1 MKMKITT
8 YLFLTCI
15 ILSGC
20 NTLNSDRFEE
30 PHKDLLKSAQT
41 YKNFRGYEP
50 VDPVEFEDKILIS
63 RGDSLILS
71 KDIKLLN
78 REETLGF
85 LNNETVLVAV
95 GEINREGNINYLPI
109 TFSKKNTSY
118 RITMDYMKYATLAQ
132 ISENQFIGSKRVGV
146 GLRLIS
152 LITTAEAGINISDLY
167 SIGLAAKENKLSGTL
182 IIEVIGIKSK
192 EVTSLIPLPSEINQ
206 TTIQNAM
213 QALATIKSKIYDEET
228 SLYPQVMAIKKYKK
242 QEQEITVSSDRN
254 NQRPVENTNTS
265 ENVIVSPG
273 KTIDIEEHS
282 TEDDTGFD
290 DSSILLQF
298 GNIKFSSEEK
308 KAEASQY
315 LSSALKS
322 ILERDIDQS
331 ISKLE
336 KYEQAFPLYSVNLI
350 LGELKK
356 NRKVLLN
363 KDAPEW
369 QKINKLI
376 LNNYEERLPASI
388 IEKLKNPSF

>member
-1 MKMKITT
+1 MKMKITI
-8 YLFLTCI
+8 YLYLTCFI
-15 ILSGC
+15 ISGC
-20 NTLNSDRFEE
+20 SVLNGNKFEDS
-30 PHKDLLKSAQT
+30 HKDLLESAQT

-63 RGDSLILS
+63 RGDSLIVS

-167 SIGLAAKENKLSGTL
+167 SIGLAAKEGKLSGTL

-228 SLYPQVMAIKKYKK
+228 SLYPQVMAIKKYRKD
-242 QEQEITVSSDRN
+242 EQEITVVTDE
-254 NQRPVENTNTS
+254 QQPVENENTPGQ
-265 ENVIVSPG
+265 VIVSSG
-273 KTIDIEEHS
+273 KKVSLNANSIGG
-282 TEDDTGFD
+282 DTGFD
-290 DSSILLQF
+290 DTGILLQF

-308 KAEASQY
+308 KAEASQF
-315 LSSALKS
+315 LTSALKS
-322 ILERDIDQS
+322 ILDKDIEQS

-336 KYEQAFPLYSVNLI
+336 RYEQAFPLYSVDII
-350 LGELKK
+350 LEALKK
-356 NRKVLLN
+356 NQKSLSN

-376 LNNYEERLPASI
+376 LDNYDERLPSSV
-388 IEKLKNPSF
+388 IEKLNTP

>member
-8 YLFLTCI
+8 YLFLSCI

-20 NTLNSDRFEE
+20 NALNNDRFEE
-30 PHKDLLKSAQT
+30 PHRNLLESAQT

-63 RGDSLILS
+63 RGDSLIVS

-95 GEINREGNINYLPI
+95 GEINREGDINYLPI

-167 SIGLAAKENKLSGTL
+167 SIGLAAKEGKLSGTL

-242 QEQEITVSSDRN
+242 QEQEITVITDGN
-254 NQRPVENTNTS
+254 NQRPSENTNRP
-265 ENVIVSPG
+265 EEVIVSAG
-273 KTIDIEEHS
+273 KTVNIDEDSAEDN
-282 TEDDTGFD
+282 TGLDDTG
-290 DSSILLQF
+290 ILLQF

-315 LSSALKS
+315 LTSALKS
-322 ILERDIDQS
+322 ILDKDIDQS

-356 NRKVLLN
+356 NRKVLSN

-369 QKINKLI
+369 QKINNLI
-376 LNNYEERLPASI
+376 LDNYDERLPASI
-388 IEKLKNPSF
+388 IEELENP

>member
-1 MKMKITT
+1 MKMKITI
-8 YLFLTCI
+8 YLYLTCFI
-15 ILSGC
+15 ISGC
-20 NTLNSDRFEE
+20 SVLNGNKFEDS
-30 PHKDLLKSAQT
+30 HKDLLESAQT

-63 RGDSLILS
+63 RGDSLIVS

-95 GEINREGNINYLPI
+95 GEINREGEINYLPI

-167 SIGLAAKENKLSGTL
+167 SIGLAAKEGKLSGTL

-228 SLYPQVMAIKKYKK
+228 SLYPQVMAIKKYRND
-242 QEQEITVSSDRN
+242 EQ
-254 NQRPVENTNTS
+254 QPLEN
-265 ENVIVSPG
+265 ENAPGQVIVSSG
-273 KTIDIEEHS
+273 KKVSLNVDS
-282 TEDDTGFD
+282 TGGDTGFD
-290 DSSILLQF
+290 DTGILLQF

-308 KAEASQY
+308 KAEASQF
-315 LSSALKS
+315 LTSALKS
-322 ILERDIDQS
+322 ILDKDIEQS

-336 KYEQAFPLYSVNLI
+336 KYEQAFPLYSVDII
-350 LGELKK
+350 LEALKM
-356 NRKVLLN
+356 NRKSLSN

-376 LNNYEERLPASI
+376 LDNYDERLPSSV
-388 IEKLKNPSF
+388 IEKLKNP